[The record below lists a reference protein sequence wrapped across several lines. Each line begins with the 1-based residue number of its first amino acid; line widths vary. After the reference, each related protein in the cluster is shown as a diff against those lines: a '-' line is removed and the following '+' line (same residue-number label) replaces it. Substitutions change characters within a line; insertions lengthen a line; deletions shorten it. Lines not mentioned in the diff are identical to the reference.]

1 MKRGSGANEVNRAFT
16 MSSYAG
22 RMDREGW
29 QRRIEMLVRGALRIL
44 VVALCMAFAQ
54 PAMAQAVFT
63 YSVNDNAALNEDT
76 PCSSPLVRTF
86 SVTDSFIVGDVDFGF
101 FARHSWRGDIRVTL
115 EAPDGTRVQLVDGDA
130 TSTSGN
136 NLNALLDDDAAV
148 EVNSTDP
155 TGNQS
160 TTNPPPF
167 ANTFS
172 PNSPLAA
179 FIGVSSAGTWRMEVC
194 DVFPGADDG
203 RFRYAE
209 LRLTSLPED
218 FADLSLTKSLLGAP
232 PVSGGTATWRLTVTN
247 AAGSPVSAS
256 GIVVRD
262 TLPGGFAFASASG
275 DGSFNAVTG
284 DWTVGTLAPGQ
295 SALLTLSGTIAAG
308 AGSLVTNTAE
318 ITASS
323 VIDIDSTPGN
333 ALTSEDDYAVSSF
346 TVQSGRAPGVPPML
360 SCPAGSAIFDW
371 DTIAGWTPGS
381 LNNSYAFGSF
391 GTIAFALSND
401 GVFLNNPTFGGQSP
415 TVDDAFTGGL
425 SVPEGSLVMLAD
437 QANLAG
443 EVELVIT
450 LPRAF
455 TGIQFNIFDI
465 DFFGGQF
472 ADNVTV
478 IGQLAGSS
486 VLPTLTNGNANFV
499 SGNVITGDGGSDTD
513 EALGNAVVTF
523 TQAVDTIV
531 IRYGNA
537 NTAPGDPGQQAI
549 AIHDIA
555 VCNPF
560 ARLSVSKVSSVL
572 SDPVNGT
579 TNPKAIPGAMVEYL
593 ITVANTG
600 TDPAD
605 ADSVVVIDNGPADAK
620 MCLMARSA
628 GPVIFADS
636 GGASGLSYSFSG
648 LAQTGDD
655 LEFSSDDGSSWSYA
669 PSADG
674 DGCDT
679 GITDFRVRPGG
690 AFAGGQSFTLTVRFM
705 VE

>member
-1 MKRGSGANEVNRAFT
+1 MTRAAGKIGVNRAFT
-16 MSSYAG
+16 MLAYRPG
-22 RMDREGW
+22 MDRCTLGW
-29 QRRIEMLVRGALRIL
+29 SGRALVRAAIGLILGALGL
-44 VVALCMAFAQ
+44 VVAQPAFAQ
-54 PAMAQAVFT
+54 SVFT
-63 YSVNDNAALNEDT
+63 YTATNDGDIDAGT
-76 PCSSPLVRTF
+76 RCTSPLVRNFT
-86 SVTDSFIVGDVDFGF
+86 VTDSFTVSDVDFGF
-101 FARHSWRGDIRVTL
+101 YATHTWRGDMRITL
-115 EAPDGTRVQLVDGDA
+115 QAPDGTRVQLVDGDA
-130 TSTSGN
+130 NSTSGD

-148 EVNSTDP
+148 EVNSIDP

-160 TTNPPPF
+160 TATPPPF

-172 PNSPLAA
+172 PNAPLSA
-179 FIGVSSAGTWRMEVC
+179 FDGVASAGTWRMEVC
-194 DVFPGADDG
+194 DIFPGADIG
-203 RFRYAE
+203 RFRHAE
-209 LRLTSLPED
+209 LRLTSLPSNY
-218 FADLSLTKSLLGAP
+218 ADLSLTKSLLGAP

-247 AAGSPVSAS
+247 AADSPVSAS

-262 TLPGGFAFASASG
+262 TLPGGFSFTGASG
-275 DGSFNAVTG
+275 DGSFDAATG

-295 SALLTLSGTIAAG
+295 SALMTLSGSIASG
-308 AGSLVTNTAE
+308 AGTLVTNTAE

-323 VIDIDSTPGN
+323 VPDIDSSPANGIAT
-333 ALTSEDDYAVSSF
+333 EDDYAASSF
-346 TVQSGRAPGVPPML
+346 TVQSGRAPGIPPAL
-360 SCPAGSAIFDW
+360 SCPAGSAVFDW
-371 DTIAGWTPGS
+371 DTISGWTPGS
-381 LNNSYAFGSF
+381 ETNSYAFAAF
-391 GTIAFALSND
+391 GNIGFALTND
-401 GVFLNNPTFGGQSP
+401 GAYLNNPTFGGQSP

-425 SVPEGSLVMLAD
+425 SVPEASLVMLVD
-437 QANLAG
+437 QASRAG

-455 TGIQFNIFDI
+455 TGIQFSIFDI

-472 ADNVTV
+472 ADNVEVT
-478 IGQLAGSS
+478 GSLGGS
-486 VLPTLTNGNANFV
+486 TVLPTLTNGNVNFV
-499 SGNVITGDGGSDTD
+499 SGNAITGDGGSDTD

-537 NTAPGDPGQQAI
+537 GTAPTNPGQQAI
-549 AIHDIA
+549 ALHDLT

-579 TNPKAIPGAMVEYL
+579 SDPKAIPGALVEYL
-593 ITVANTG
+593 ITVTNTG
-600 TDPAD
+600 TDAAD

-620 MCLMARSA
+620 MCLIARSG

-636 GGASGLSYSFSG
+636 GGASGLTYSFAG
-648 LAQTGDD
+648 LAQAGDD
-655 LEFSSDDGSSWSYA
+655 LEFSGDDGSSWAYV

-690 AFAGGQSFTLTVRFM
+690 AFAGGATFTLRVRFA